1 MESVI
6 PKEKSGKVMIKTTN
20 FIKLSNINNGFLKQW
35 IQTHY
40 NRERNPESI
49 FSYKAILRL
58 IFMTLLLIRVLKL
71 MTIRDNMN
79 RVLIYFGNPF
89 QYLGGNRFHYELL
102 IVSWTLYFI
111 VTHIFVIYSHNKQYK
126 WLEIFAFL
134 TGFSIFTQIGIT

>member
-6 PKEKSGKVMIKTTN
+6 PEERSEKVMTKTTN
-20 FIKLSNINNGFLKQW
+20 FIKLSNINNGFLRQW

-40 NRERNPESI
+40 NQERNTESI

-58 IFMTLLLIRVLKL
+58 IFMTLILMRVLKL

-79 RVLIYFGNPF
+79 RVLIYFGDPF
-89 QYLGGNRFHYELL
+89 QYLGENRLHNEFL
-102 IVSWTLYFI
+102 IISWTLYFI

-126 WLEIFAFL
+126 WLEIFGFL